1 MSWLRMSN
9 PGFYLA
15 LGNMTLSALA
25 CLGYLWT
32 GDYRHALYWGSAF
45 VLTGSV
51 TL

>member
-1 MSWLRMSN
+1 MTWHPMNN
-9 PGFYLA
+9 PGYLLA

-25 CLGYLWT
+25 CLGYLWA
-32 GDYRHALYWGSAF
+32 GDYRHAMYWGSAF